1 MTETVPDQYDSPWK
15 DAVEHFYPDFMDMY
29 FPEVYAAIDWSCGY
43 TFLDQELR
51 QVVRDAEAG
60 ARRVDK
66 LVRVTRLTGGPQ
78 LVYIHIEVQGYRD
91 TELSQR
97 IFIYNYRLFDRY
109 KCPIASL
116 VVLADESSGW
126 KPTRFGYDIFGC
138 RVGIEF
144 PVVKLLEWQGQLETL
159 LTNPNPFAL
168 VTAAHLMTQ
177 ATRGDSQS
185 RYSAKRKLV
194 RLLYERGWEKEAIM
208 NLLAVIDWMMH
219 LPSFLEQQLWDEIMS
234 IEQEEHM
241 RYVMSFE
248 RLAEDR
254 GEKKGKKEERT
265 TVVELIKGLLRQRF
279 DQVPDW
285 VENRLLTA
293 SRDEIIHWGTRVL
306 QAPSVEDVFRT
317 EAQA

>member
-1 MTETVPDQYDSPWK
+1 MTETPPDQYDSPWK
-15 DAVEHFYPDFMDMY
+15 DALEYFLPEFMAIY
-29 FPEVYAAIDWSCGY
+29 FHGAHAAIDWRSGY

-66 LVRVTRLTGGPQ
+66 LVRVKRLEGGHQ

-91 TELSQR
+91 ASLAQR
-97 IFIYNYRLFDRY
+97 IFTYNYRLFDRY
-109 KCPIASL
+109 QCPVASL
-116 VVLADESSGW
+116 VVLADDSPGW
-126 KPTRFGYDIFGC
+126 KPSQFGYDIFGC

-144 PVVKLLEWQGQLETL
+144 PVVKLLDWQDQIETL

-177 ATRGDSQS
+177 ATRHDSPS
-185 RYSAKRKLV
+185 RYAAKRKLV
-194 RLLYERGWEKEAIM
+194 RLLYERDWEKEAVIK
-208 NLLAVIDWMMH
+208 LLAVIDWMMH
-219 LPSFLEQQLWDEIMS
+219 LPPFLEKQLWDEIMA
-234 IEQEEHM
+234 IEEEDHM

-254 GEKKGKKEERT
+254 VKKEERSAF
-265 TVVELIKGLLRQRF
+265 VEVIKGQLSQRF

-285 VENRLLTA
+285 VEKRLLTA
-293 SRDEIIHWGTRVL
+293 TRDEIVNWGLRVL

-317 EAQA
+317 DARA